1 MEIANDM
8 GFQAARSICATS
20 ETVAERAAVV
30 VGVDEREEGR
40 ISRALKDVAGILI
53 RFKSANEALVE
64 VPPDAVRLVLIDA
77 NVRDEVLTRDVP
89 RLRLRFAHAAI
100 VVMTDYPSL
109 QMAVT
114 AVKHGA
120 DDCVAKPLSA
130 EEIVGYMAPLSRVAT
145 AARPLA
151 PELPTLARVEWEYI
165 SRILAR
171 CRGNLSA
178 AARVLGIRR
187 STLQRKLK
195 KLPPTW

>member
-8 GFQAARSICATS
+8 GFQAGRTICATS

-53 RFKSANEALVE
+53 RFKSVNEALVE

-100 VVMTDYPSL
+100 VVMPDYPSH
-109 QMAVT
+109 QMAVP

-130 EEIVGYMAPLSRVAT
+130 EEIVGYVAPLSRVAT

-151 PELPTLARVEWEYI
+151 PELPTL
-165 SRILAR
+165 
-171 CRGNLSA
+171 
-178 AARVLGIRR
+178 
-187 STLQRKLK
+187 
-195 KLPPTW
+195 